1 MNTNTMT
8 LRQKLVWL
16 LLVAFVLAGPQATEA
31 HSGRT
36 ENFTF
41 SARDKI
47 QLGKR
52 RVRNKVVLKIVDL
65 NPVRYIYSV
74 NGERVAGADVDLS
87 KLPFLAPI
95 PSAGSPPQ
103 QPAASASAA
112 QQSSLDQ
119 SIAKAFAAVNA
130 KQTEINDDNAN
141 ISTLESRSKAPKLSK
156 AARQSRERDLRS
168 AQKKLEDDQ
177 QELARLKIELADLLR
192 KKKAL
197 DDIAAAFTGLNTRYA
212 QAERD
217 VSGVELKAR
226 GARDAV
232 ELAKREVDGLISKSN
247 DDIETTLLS
256 RVRTAVVRIG
266 NAIPP
271 ALPWPDTESAK
282 AKQDLQSIQS
292 DLDLLPVQFPD
303 GWPEWIKNTGNAA
316 AFKSLGDRVKALL
329 AYLETLKP
337 IRDEWDKQVAKLI
350 DVKEFLTGI
359 GNQGPSAFT
368 RTLLPF
374 DCGSVD
380 DTTIKL
386 KITDRT
392 GAEPK
397 EQEISMVTFE
407 CASPLSV
414 STGFAF
420 STRDENEFSLIN
432 KVKPGT
438 DGGAPTLEQ
447 FKVIGSDKRSRFRP
461 IPVLLLNTRIHDFSS
476 DLGLHFSF
484 GAGVDVKTGKTGS
497 DLEFLVGPSLL
508 LKDRFF
514 FTVGAHI
521 GREIR
526 LQDGFKLG
534 QDVPNDLAAA
544 PTFKRYTTGLG
555 IAFSY
560 RVK

>member
-1 MNTNTMT
+1 MNTNTIA
-8 LRQKLVWL
+8 LRRKLAWL
-16 LLVAFVLAGPQATEA
+16 LLVALLFVVPQATEA
-31 HSGRT
+31 KSGGT
-36 ENFTF
+36 EHFTF

-52 RVRNKVVLKIVDL
+52 RVRHKVDLKIVDL

-87 KLPFLAPI
+87 KLSFLAPI
-95 PSAGSPPQ
+95 PSAGTPPQ
-103 QPAASASAA
+103 PVPAPAPLNQSIASARAA
-112 QQSSLDQ
+112 LNAKQAEINSDRASISSLDAQ
-119 SIAKAFAAVNA
+119 
-130 KQTEINDDNAN
+130 
-141 ISTLESRSKAPKLSK
+141 SKAQKLSK
-156 AARQSRERDLRS
+156 AARQSRERA
-168 AQKKLEDDQ
+168 AQKELEDDQ
-177 QELARLKIELADLLR
+177 KELAQLSNELADLLM

-197 DDIAAAFTGLNTRYA
+197 DDLEMAFAALNTRYT

-217 VSGVELKAR
+217 VSDVELKAKS
-226 GARDAV
+226 ARDAV

-247 DDIETTLLS
+247 DDIGQTLLD
-256 RVRTAVVRIG
+256 RVGSAIVRIG

-271 ALPWPDTESAK
+271 ASPWPDTETTR

-303 GWPEWIKNTGNAA
+303 GWPEWIKNTQNAA
-316 AFKSLGDRVKALL
+316 ALKSRGDRVKALL

-337 IRDEWDKQVAKLI
+337 IRDEWDKQVARLI
-350 DVKEFLTGI
+350 EVKEFLTGI
-359 GNQGPSAFT
+359 RNQGQSAFT

-397 EQEISMVTFE
+397 EQEIPMVTFE

-432 KVKPGT
+432 KVKEGAA
-438 DGGAPTLEQ
+438 GSAPTLEQ

-461 IPVLLLNTRIHDFSS
+461 IPVLLLNTRICDFNS
-476 DLGLHFSF
+476 DLALHFSF

-514 FTVGAHI
+514 FTLGAHI

-526 LQDGFKLG
+526 LQDGFELG
-534 QDVPNDLAAA
+534 QAVPNDLAAA

-555 IAFSY
+555 IVFTY
-560 RVK
+560 RLR